1 MRTILPILALLMATS
16 TWAIEIVTFES
27 DFEEEIKPWNELQ
40 ASLPGVPREENL
52 VRLDLGPAARNAY
65 FVDRTSVRPDSDGV
79 VRYSIVVRSAGGAS
93 TVNFEG
99 MRCASG
105 EWKLYAFGRPDG
117 SWVRNKRASW
127 VPVKDRETAGYHREL
142 FYHYFCTV
150 DGHGDMKVIQ
160 RALKSGGVRRGEET
174 NF

>member
-1 MRTILPILALLMATS
+1 MRLIAPILTLFLVAPS
-16 TWAIEIVTFES
+16 WAIELVTFES
-27 DFEEEIKPWNELQ
+27 DFEEEVKPWNELQ
-40 ASLPGVPREENL
+40 ASLPGVPKEENL
-52 VRLDLGPAARNAY
+52 VRLDLGPAVRNAY
-65 FVDRTSVRPDSDGV
+65 FVDKPSITPGSDGV
-79 VRYSIVVRSAGGAS
+79 VRYSILVRSAGGAS

-117 SWVRNKRASW
+117 TWVRNKRANW
-127 VPVKDRETAGYHREL
+127 APIKDRELAGYHREL

-150 DGHGDMKVIQ
+150 DGHGDMQVIQ

-174 NF
+174 SF

>member
-1 MRTILPILALLMATS
+1 MRAIVPILSLFLVVPA
-16 TWAIEIVTFES
+16 WAIELVTFES

-40 ASLPGVPREENL
+40 ASLPGAPKEENL
-52 VRLDLGPAARNAY
+52 IRLDTGPAARNAY
-65 FVDRTSVRPDSDGV
+65 FIDRHSVRADSDGV
-79 VRYSIVVRSAGGAS
+79 VRYSILVKSSAGAS

-117 SWVRNKRASW
+117 SWARNSRATW
-127 VPVKDRETAGYHREL
+127 APIKDRETAGYHREL

-150 DGHGDMKVIQ
+150 DGHGDIKVIQ